1 MLEHVNIKFV
11 SKVFQKIFLLYLWVY
26 FCVKVEENGVY
37 SEVKYGST
45 CNSDYNSQNGQIL
58 VRIWEKLSL

>member
-1 MLEHVNIKFV
+1 M
-11 SKVFQKIFLLYLWVY
+11 Y

-45 CNSDYNSQNGQIL
+45 CNSDSSSQNGQIL
-58 VRIWEKLSL
+58 DIGQDLGENFRFNNTKSKMEIKI